1 MPFTWQCYYDRSA
14 TFHEAFSAFAKSI
27 PTINKEW
34 ACYLGLPPY
43 VGRCLQNPGNDE
55 KLKAWGRDL
64 CVRLEIWYSVR
75 LLSNIIA
82 SLPRTDEVLTF
93 DD

>member
-1 MPFTWQCYYDRSA
+1 VLPWTTAIRGALFT
-14 TFHEAFSAFAKSI
+14 
-27 PTINKEW
+27 
-34 ACYLGLPPY
+34 
-43 VGRCLQNPGNDE
+43 NPGNDE

-64 CVRLEIWYSVR
+64 CVRLDIWYSVR

-82 SLPRTDEVLTF
+82 SLPGTDEVLTF